1 MMDITENDAP
11 GGYKAKGFPAI
22 HFFPAGKDQKVI
34 DFKDERTTKS
44 IIECLKEK
52 TIKEFEFTVST
63 VGKGPF
69 LEEDEE

>member
-1 MMDITENDAP
+1 MMDVIENDAP

-22 HFFPAGKDQKVI
+22 HFFPAGKDQKLI

-44 IIECLKEK
+44 IIEWLTEK
-52 TIKEFEFTVST
+52 TIKEFDFAVST
-63 VGKGPF
+63 VGKGPV